1 MLGEKAL
8 ARYLLDEIQE
18 VYRLQGVKI
27 NDKHIEVIIRQM
39 LRKVIVATPGDS
51 RYLRGEQIDKARF
64 LEDSETLEN
73 QGKEPLTADPVLL
86 GITKASLATESF
98 ISAASF
104 QETTR
109 VLTEAAV
116 RGLRDDLR
124 GLKENVIVGRL
135 IPAGTGF
142 AHHAER
148 RRTREQDLADQLKEL
163 EESQA
168 AAASVRTPWKQA
180 TKRLPRRVRRLLLR
194 KQ

>member
-1 MLGEKAL
+1 M
-8 ARYLLDEIQE
+8 
-18 VYRLQGVKI
+18 
-27 NDKHIEVIIRQM
+27 
-39 LRKVIVATPGDS
+39 
-51 RYLRGEQIDKARF
+51 
-64 LEDSETLEN
+64 
-73 QGKEPLTADPVLL
+73 
-86 GITKASLATESF
+86 
-98 ISAASF
+98 SAASF
-104 QETTR
+104 QETTS

-168 AAASVRTPWKQA
+168 AAEAVGMEDETVDTSSEAPAEGTEEAPA
-180 TKRLPRRVRRLLLR
+180 DA
-194 KQ
+194 